1 MSEVTLYGN
10 SGGVALLSLRHRL
23 GIEKGIYIRLRL
35 GREKGIY
42 CKVSATAKFEGFML
56 SFFKRN
62 VTKVKSASLWH
73 RLGLEKIVPSLGF
86 LRGEPQP
93 IVPPLRTPRVR
104 ISSTVF
110 GVRVRGVRTLIFRG
124 GPV

>member
-42 CKVSATAKFEGFML
+42 CGVSATEKVAGFVL
-56 SFFKRN
+56 SFF
-62 VTKVKSASLWH
+62 
-73 RLGLEKIVPSLGF
+73 
-86 LRGEPQP
+86 
-93 IVPPLRTPRVR
+93 
-104 ISSTVF
+104 
-110 GVRVRGVRTLIFRG
+110 
-124 GPV
+124 